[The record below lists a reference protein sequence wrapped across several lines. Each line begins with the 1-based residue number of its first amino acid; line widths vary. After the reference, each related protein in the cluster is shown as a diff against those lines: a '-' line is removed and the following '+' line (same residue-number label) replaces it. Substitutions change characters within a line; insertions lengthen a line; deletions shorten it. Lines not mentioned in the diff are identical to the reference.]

1 MSTSPS
7 SLLRTAVTFTSWR
20 FTRNL
25 RVRRREGLGDAGL
38 QAAPAAEAA
47 PDALDEAADDAWW
60 RGAVRRVLG
69 VGKPL
74 MLGLAILATAF
85 GLATYFVV
93 SALWKV
99 SVLWKRH
106 RRLRR

>member
-1 MSTSPS
+1 MKKPRPMSTSPS
-7 SLLRTAVTFTSWR
+7 STLLRTAVTSTSWR
-20 FTRNL
+20 FTRTC
-25 RVRRREGLGDAGL
+25 GWDAAKAL
-38 QAAPAAEAA
+38 VT
-47 PDALDEAADDAWW
+47 PDDGWW

-106 RRLRR
+106 RRLCH